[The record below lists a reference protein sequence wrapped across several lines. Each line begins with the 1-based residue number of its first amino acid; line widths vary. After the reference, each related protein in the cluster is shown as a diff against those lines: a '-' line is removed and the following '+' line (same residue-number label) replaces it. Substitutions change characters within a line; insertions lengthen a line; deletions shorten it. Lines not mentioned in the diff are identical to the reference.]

1 MEQDTLDGM
10 PTRLFSCTPTKLV
23 TWSDCPRKFRFT
35 YLDRKPKAGPWAHN
49 SVGLSIHNALRD
61 WFTADPSRRTLD
73 YAAERVVSG
82 WIDEGFRDDA
92 QSREWR
98 DSAVDMTVEY
108 VRGQDVDAD
117 PIGLER
123 TVSKATHS
131 MALSGRVDRIDLR
144 PSDDGGDEL
153 VIVDYK
159 TGRRPLTV
167 DDARTSLALAVYV
180 VAASN
185 TLRRRCRRVELHHLP
200 TISVAAFEHS
210 PQTLERHLQRAG
222 EIAAEAAQATER
234 WKSGL
239 NELVTPAAD
248 GDVQAHE
255 AIDAV
260 FPARPSTMCSWCDYR
275 RWCPVGQDASAE
287 IKPWDGLAED
297 RPDVSS
303 D

>member
-10 PTRLFSCTPTKLV
+10 PTRLFPCTPTKLV
-23 TWSDCPRKFRFT
+23 TWSDCPRRFRFT

-131 MALSGRVDRIDLR
+131 MALSGRVDRIDLIAVQT
-144 PSDDGGDEL
+144 DAALFLYGGPD
-153 VIVDYK
+153 
-159 TGRRPLTV
+159 
-167 DDARTSLALAVYV
+167 SV
-180 VAASN
+180 VAVQMVPRERVPLLGR
-185 TLRRRCRRVELHHLP
+185 LRDVQQRRKH
-200 TISVAAFEHS
+200 HS
-210 PQTLERHLQRAG
+210 PVRLESPAG
-222 EIAAEAAQATER
+222 R
-234 WKSGL
+234 VGPGGS
-239 NELVTPAAD
+239 
-248 GDVQAHE
+248 
-255 AIDAV
+255 
-260 FPARPSTMCSWCDYR
+260 CSR
-275 RWCPVGQDASAE
+275 E
-287 IKPWDGLAED
+287 
-297 RPDVSS
+297 
-303 D
+303 